1 MLLQSVLV
9 RVALAVILVAAPL
22 EIALAQTDPNTTF
35 DKYCHD
41 WGADLK
47 KIAASATSD
56 AQRASAIETAD
67 ASLET
72 QLKLVEIPGGTPNFT
87 AVTGH
92 LSSCLEREAKAAFG
106 AGTTVTV
113 KLSPR
118 NIQSPAK
125 GGGAQV
131 VQSNIINGT
140 IQVSP
145 GSSVAAKTAPNA
157 PAAPVSAGSTVA
169 PAPAAVSLSL
179 QQAYGKQWG
188 DSCLSKDKS
197 CCSASDRFSGT
208 PDCKGKDGCKVS
220 VKICETMVSCNT
232 AQNDCRKK
240 TMSPKCDNDACKKCV
255 ADYKSCHDAAL
266 RISN

>member
-1 MLLQSVLV
+1 MLLQPILM

-22 EIALAQTDPNTTF
+22 EIAGAQTDPNATF

-72 QLKLVEIPGGTPNFT
+72 QLKLVEIPGGAANFT

-106 AGTTVTV
+106 AGTTVTM

-118 NIQSPAK
+118 NIRSPAQ

-131 VQSNIINGT
+131 VQSNVIDGSIR
-140 IQVSP
+140 VSP
-145 GSSVAAKTAPNA
+145 GSSVAAKTPPTAPVA
-157 PAAPVSAGSTVA
+157 PASSGSTAA
-169 PAPAAVSLSL
+169 PAPAVVSLAL
-179 QQAYGKQWG
+179 QQAFGKQWG
-188 DSCLSKDKS
+188 DNCLSKDKS

-208 PDCKGKDGCKVS
+208 PDCKSKDTCKVS
-220 VKICETMVSCNT
+220 VKICETMVSCNL